1 MERGGKRERD
11 ASNVVPN
18 ERERAGLLQGV
29 QVIPMERERERER
42 EREQDCKLPC
52 SRVSRVIPMER
63 ERAGL

>member
-29 QVIPMERERERER
+29 QVIPMERERERE
-42 EREQDCKLPC
+42 QDCKLPC